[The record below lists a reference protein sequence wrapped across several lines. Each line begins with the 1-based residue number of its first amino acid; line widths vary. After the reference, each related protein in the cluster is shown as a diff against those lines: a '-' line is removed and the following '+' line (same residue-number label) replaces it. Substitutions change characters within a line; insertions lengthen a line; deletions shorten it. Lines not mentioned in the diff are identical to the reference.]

1 MKQIVQYFNNGETV
15 LLEVPIPNINEY
27 QILIK
32 TSLSLISSG
41 TEKMLIE
48 FGKGNLLQKVKQQ
61 PEKVKTVLQKTKT
74 DGLLATYDAVKN
86 KIEQPISM
94 GYCNVGEVIKVGN
107 KVKGF
112 KKGDRVQVNR
122 QGQSARV
129 SLAN

>member
-1 MKQIVQYFNNGETV
+1 
-15 LLEVPIPNINEY
+15 
-27 QILIK
+27 
-32 TSLSLISSG
+32 
-41 TEKMLIE
+41 MLIE

-112 KKGDRVQVNR
+112 KKGDRV
-122 QGQSARV
+122 V
-129 SLAN
+129 SNGNHAEYVVVTENLCALIPNEVSNEKALFTVLCSIGLNGIRLAKPTFGESFDF

>member
-15 LLEVPIPNINEY
+15 LLEVPVPNINEY

-61 PEKVKTVLQKTKT
+61 PEKVKTVLQKSNHLVYQMVEDKPHPYPPIYHLVDIVILHETNLKNQQHF
-74 DGLLATYDAVKN
+74 LLQMV
-86 KIEQPISM
+86 
-94 GYCNVGEVIKVGN
+94 
-107 KVKGF
+107 F
-112 KKGDRVQVNR
+112 H
-122 QGQSARV
+122 
-129 SLAN
+129 L